1 MKLYPTQSDFLK
13 SEEKCKMEDTITITF
28 SGQINVQSV
37 KEFIES
43 IKNLNIKNPDS
54 NKLVVYISS
63 PGGDVELAIE
73 LYNFIKSMKCK
84 VTMINMSYVSSAAV
98 IVFLAGDER
107 ISLPFSSFYVHSI
120 SKKLDGNFTI
130 TDLDREIRE
139 MKLNTNKII
148 KLLEVSTLKPKSYWK
163 SLMSK
168 GSVIAAEKAVKVG
181 LIQYIKEYE

>member
-1 MKLYPTQSDFLK
+1 
-13 SEEKCKMEDTITITF
+13 MEDTITITF

-43 IKNLNIKNPDS
+43 IKRLNIKNPDS

-120 SKKLDGNFTI
+120 LTG
-130 TDLDREIRE
+130 
-139 MKLNTNKII
+139 
-148 KLLEVSTLKPKSYWK
+148 KSRK
-163 SLMSK
+163 
-168 GSVIAAEKAVKVG
+168 
-181 LIQYIKEYE
+181 

>member
-73 LYNFIKSMKCK
+73 
-84 VTMINMSYVSSAAV
+84 
-98 IVFLAGDER
+98 
-107 ISLPFSSFYVHSI
+107 
-120 SKKLDGNFTI
+120 
-130 TDLDREIRE
+130 
-139 MKLNTNKII
+139 
-148 KLLEVSTLKPKSYWK
+148 
-163 SLMSK
+163 
-168 GSVIAAEKAVKVG
+168 
-181 LIQYIKEYE
+181 